1 MSRKTSGAPY
11 APPTP
16 PSPLPI
22 DVPWPLL
29 GGISPAKF
37 MKQYWQKKPLLVRG
51 AIPAF
56 GLASAF
62 DTPLSSP
69 IPPAELFKLAG
80 SKNVESRLV
89 KHSPSWS
96 LRHGP
101 FQNRDIPSLTDKN
114 WTLLVQGVNGHHV
127 AAQTVMSWF
136 RFIPQA
142 RLDDV
147 MISIAGPGGGVGPH
161 QDSYDVF
168 LIQMSGRRRWRI
180 AQQKD
185 NRLVDGLPV
194 KILKN
199 FRPEEDWVLEP
210 GDMLYLPPN
219 IAHDGI
225 ALDAGCQTWSV
236 GFRVPTYSELINEI
250 LWRTQEVLESDPKL
264 KRLYSD
270 PHQVAVEDAGRVP
283 KQLID
288 ELHHKL
294 SKIRWSK
301 SDISCTLAGVMSE
314 PKPQT
319 TFEAPRTPLDLT
331 RFRREMTTRGI
342 QLSPGSRLL
351 HDGEFAYL
359 NGEFA
364 SDNQAPDWRYWQELS
379 KNQTV
384 KPALAAQ
391 LARLLNETDNPWY
404 EGYLA
409 GWLALG

>member
-1 MSRKTSGAPY
+1 MSRKTSATPY
-11 APPTP
+11 IP
-16 PSPLPI
+16 PSPPAPLPI

-29 GGISPAKF
+29 GGMSPTKF

-51 AIPAF
+51 AVPAF
-56 GLASAF
+56 QLATSSGSGLE
-62 DTPLSSP
+62 SP
-69 IPPAELFKLAG
+69 ISAAELFKLAG

-96 LRHGP
+96 LEHGP
-101 FQNRDIPSLTDKN
+101 IQEKDIPKLTDKN

-168 LIQMSGRRRWRI
+168 LLQMSGRRRWRI
-180 AQQKD
+180 ASQKD
-185 NRLVDGLPV
+185 MQLVDGLPV

-225 ALDAGCQTWSV
+225 ALDPGCQTWSI
-236 GFRVPTYSELINEI
+236 GFRVPTYAELINEV
-250 LWRTQEVLESDPKL
+250 LWRTQEVLENDAKL
-264 KRLYSD
+264 QRLYSD
-270 PHQVAVEDAGRVP
+270 PNQAAVADAGRVP

-294 SKIRWSK
+294 SKISWSK

-319 TFEAPRTPLDLT
+319 TFQAPRTPLDLK
-331 RFRREMTTRGI
+331 RFRQAIGVHGI
-342 QLSPGSRLL
+342 ALSPGSRLL

-364 SDNQAPDWRYWQELS
+364 SDNEAPDWRHWQELS
-379 KNQTV
+379 KNQVV
-384 KPALAAQ
+384 KPSQATQ
-391 LARLLNETDNPWY
+391 LAKLLSESDNPWY

-409 GWLALG
+409 GWLTLG